1 MLASLA
7 QAADGSVITLFSV
20 LALGFFLGIRHAT
33 DADHVVAVTT
43 IVTRERTPGAAM
55 AVGALWGVGHTLTIL
70 VVGGAIVV
78 FGVVIPPKLGM
89 SMEMSVAAMLIVL
102 GLYNLT
108 SAASQI
114 DRSAHAALHARHEPH
129 DHHEQQA
136 PPSERWFARF
146 GVSGL
151 RPMIV
156 GIVHGLAG
164 SAAVALLVLATIRD
178 VWSALLYLL
187 VFGVGTVA
195 GMALLTTAMAVPMV
209 AVSRRFG
216 SIEQLLRRVAGA
228 ASIAFGLFMIYEIG
242 FVDGLFL

>member
-7 QAADGSVITLFSV
+7 PAADGSFITLLSV

-78 FGVVIPPKLGM
+78 FGIVIPPKVGM

-114 DRSAHAALHARHEPH
+114 DRSAHAALHARERGHHEPH
-129 DHHEQQA
+129 A
-136 PPSERWFARF
+136 PPGERWYARL

-151 RPMIV
+151 RPMVV

-209 AVSRRFG
+209 AATRRFG
-216 SIEQLLRRVAGA
+216 SLEQLLRRVAGA
-228 ASIAFGLFMIYEIG
+228 ASVALGLFMIYEIG

>member
-1 MLASLA
+1 MPASLA
-7 QAADGSVITLFSV
+7 QAADGSVISLLSV
-20 LALGFFLGIRHAT
+20 LALGFFLGMRHAT

-55 AVGALWGVGHTLTIL
+55 AVGALWGIGHTLTIL

-78 FGVVIPPKLGM
+78 FGIVVPPKLGM

-108 SAASQI
+108 TAARQI
-114 DRSAHAALHARHEPH
+114 DRSAHAALHAG
-129 DHHEQQA
+129 EQGQHQEHGSL
-136 PPSERWFARF
+136 SEHWFTRP

-151 RPMIV
+151 RPLAV
-156 GIVHGLAG
+156 GVVHGLAG

-187 VFGVGTVA
+187 VFGIGTVA

-216 SIEQLLRRVAGA
+216 SLEQLLRRLAGA

-242 FVDGLFL
+242 FVDGLFR

>member
-1 MLASLA
+1 MLASLG
-7 QAADGSVITLFSV
+7 QAADGSVITLLSV
-20 LALGFFLGIRHAT
+20 LALGFFLGMRHAT

-55 AVGALWGVGHTLTIL
+55 AVGALWGIGHTLTIL
-70 VVGGAIVV
+70 VVGGAIVA
-78 FGVVIPPKLGM
+78 FGLVIPPKLGM

-102 GLYNLT
+102 GLFNLT

-114 DRSAHAALHARHEPH
+114 DRSAHAALHASGGAHAHE
-129 DHHEQQA
+129 A
-136 PPSERWFARF
+136 PGEGWFSRF
-146 GVSGL
+146 SPNGL
-151 RPMIV
+151 RPIIV
-156 GIVHGLAG
+156 GVVHGLAG
-164 SAAVALLVLATIRD
+164 SAAVALLVLSTIRD

-209 AVSRRFG
+209 AATRRFG
-216 SIEQLLRRVAGA
+216 SLEQVLRRVAGA

-242 FVDGLFL
+242 FVDGLFR

>member
-1 MLASLA
+1 MVASLA
-7 QAADGSVITLFSV
+7 QAADGSVITLLSV

-33 DADHVVAVTT
+33 DADHVIAVTT
-43 IVTRERTPGAAM
+43 IVTRERTPCAAM

-78 FGVVIPPKLGM
+78 FGIVIPPKLGM

-108 SAASQI
+108 SAATAI
-114 DRSAHAALHARHEPH
+114 DRSAHAALHAREHG
-129 DHHEQQA
+129 HHEQHA
-136 PPSERWFARF
+136 PPSESRYARL

-209 AVSRRFG
+209 AASRRFG
-216 SIEQLLRRVAGA
+216 SLEQLLRRVAGA
-228 ASIAFGLFMIYEIG
+228 ASIAFGLFMVYEIG
-242 FVDGLFL
+242 FVDGLFF